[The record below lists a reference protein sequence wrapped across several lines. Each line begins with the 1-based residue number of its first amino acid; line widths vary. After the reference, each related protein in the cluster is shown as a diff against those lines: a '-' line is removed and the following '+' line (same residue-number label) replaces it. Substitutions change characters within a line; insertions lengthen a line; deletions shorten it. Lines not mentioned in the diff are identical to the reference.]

1 MPLIL
6 GTNSIKDTGYDVAN
20 SLRFNSGSSDDLV
33 YTPSS
38 TGNRRTFTWS
48 FWVKRSKL
56 GANQMTLFKKE
67 GSGSDTNGNGNP
79 DYLGLAYFLSD
90 DTLQVARNQEGDFV
104 NVKTTRV
111 FRDVSAWYHII
122 VSIDTTQGTGSNRVR
137 CWVNGTEESLTFT
150 VTPTQNRQFDF
161 NQSGEAHH
169 LGSYGGGSYLD
180 GYLTECVFLDGTA
193 VTGATDFGEFDE
205 DSPTIWKPKDVSGL
219 TFGTNG
225 FYLDFENA
233 SSLGADVS
241 GNGNNFTVNNLTSVD
256 QSTDTCTNNFAT
268 LNPLNGNHYAG
279 LTFSEGNLK
288 ITTTA
293 SQYAP
298 GQSTIGF
305 NKGKWYAE
313 FKATD
318 ADNWTIAG
326 IVSYNASGSNDYVGK
341 YPGSYGYVGGSSAG
355 GSYSKVTSAVFSSYG
370 ATYGDGDIISVAVDA
385 DNNKIYFAKNGTY
398 IDSGDPTSGSTGTG
412 AAFTISSPP
421 PDGFYFFAV
430 GNYSGSQTPDW
441 EANFGS
447 PPYSISSG
455 NSDANGFGNF
465 EYAVPSGY
473 YALNSKNLA
482 EYG

>member
-48 FWVKRSKL
+48 VWVKRSKL
-56 GANQMTLFKKE
+56 GVGQMTIFKKE
-67 GSGSDTNGNGNP
+67 GSGSDTNGNGNA
-79 DYLGLAYFLSD
+79 DYLGLAYFNSD
-90 DTLQVARNQEGDFV
+90 DTLQVARNQEGDRV

-150 VTPTQNRQFDF
+150 VTPTQNREFDF

-169 LGSYGGGSYLD
+169 LGSSGNGSYLD

-205 DSPTIWKPKDVSGL
+205 DTGIWKPKDVSEL

-225 FYLDFENA
+225 FYLDFED
-233 SSLGADVS
+233 SSALGNDVS
-241 GNGNNFTVNNLTSVD
+241 GNNNDFTVNNLTSID
-256 QSTDTCTNNFAT
+256 QTTDTCTNNYCT
-268 LNPLNGNHYAG
+268 WNPLYPSANLTYSNGNNTVTSSSSSWTNG
-279 LTFSEGNLK
+279 VTTGSTFA
-288 ITTTA
+288 ID
-293 SQYAP
+293 
-298 GQSTIGF
+298 
-305 NKGKWYAE
+305 KGKWYWE
-313 FKATD
+313 VKW
-318 ADNWTIAG
+318 DNDSSFNGIALGVFETEDSQNNLNNYLGEASSG
-326 IVSYNASGSNDYVGK
+326 I
-341 YPGSYGYVGGSSAG
+341 GYFLNTNEYYIGGVAISLSS
-355 GSYSKVTSAVFSSYG
+355 SFSQ
-370 ATYGDGDIISVAVDA
+370 GDIISIALDM
-385 DNNKIYFAKNGTY
+385 DNNYIYFGENGTFLN
-398 IDSGDPTSGSTGTG
+398 SGDPTSGSSGTG
-412 AAFTISSPP
+412 GIDISS
-421 PDGFYFFAV
+421 F
-430 GNYSGSQTPDW
+430 SGTLTPALSTRNNNTLS
-441 EANFGS
+441 ANFGN

-455 NSDANGFGNF
+455 NSDGNGYGNF
-465 EYAVPSGY
+465 EYSVPSGY

-482 EYG
+482 EFG

>member
-6 GTNSIKDTGYDVAN
+6 GTNSIKDTGYKVAN
-20 SLRFNSGSSDDLV
+20 SLRFNEGSSDTLTR
-33 YTPSS
+33 TPSS
-38 TGNRRTFTWS
+38 AGNRRTWTYSAWHKVEAYNSNKAGRFLVAQTD
-48 FWVKRSKL
+48 
-56 GANQMTLFKKE
+56 
-67 GSGSDTNGNGNP
+67 GSNLVDFAYGNNGEI
-79 DYLGLAYFLSD
+79 YLGIYEGGVWKETVTNAYH
-90 DTLQVARNQEGDFV
+90 
-104 NVKTTRV
+104 
-111 FRDVSAWYHII
+111 RDVSAWYHL
-122 VSIDTTQGTGSNRVR
+122 VVAVDTTQATDSNRVKLY
-137 CWVNGTEESLTFT
+137 VNGVHQTSLSTSNYPSQNYETSINNT
-150 VTPTQNRQFDF
+150 V
-161 NQSGEAHH
+161 SHII
-169 LGSYGGGSYLD
+169 GSYTGNSIYYN
-180 GYLTECVFLDGTA
+180 GYMAEVVLIDGTA
-193 VTGATDFGEFDE
+193 LDPTSFGEFDS
-205 DSPTIWKPKDVSGL
+205 DSPNIWKPIDVSGL

-241 GNGNNFTVNNLTSVD
+241 GNSNNFTVNNLTSVD

-293 SQYAP
+293 ANYAP

-421 PDGFYFFAV
+421 PNGFYFFAV

-447 PPYSISSG
+447 PPYSVSSG

-465 EYAVPSGY
+465 SYSVPSGY
-473 YALNSKNLA
+473 FSLCSSNLA

>member
-20 SLRFNSGSSDDLV
+20 SLRFNDNDSAYLNKTFSSASNRKTWTFSTWIKRGNLNTTTSYQNILNAGNDNHNRDSFFFDDDTDDTFCWFGS
-33 YTPSS
+33 YSS
-38 TGNRRTFTWS
+38 TTYGIRTS
-48 FWVKRSKL
+48 
-56 GANQMTLFKKE
+56 A
-67 GSGSDTNGNGNP
+67 
-79 DYLGLAYFLSD
+79 
-90 DTLQVARNQEGDFV
+90 
-104 NVKTTRV
+104 V
-111 FRDVSAWYHII
+111 FRDTSAWYHVVIKA
-122 VSIDTTQGTGSNRVR
+122 DTTQSTASDRLKFY
-137 CWVNGTEESLTFT
+137 VNNELQSVSTFNNGYL
-150 VTPTQNRQFDF
+150 PQNTDMYVNSTIPQFIGKTYTTSQYF
-161 NQSGEAHH
+161 
-169 LGSYGGGSYLD
+169 D
-180 GYLTECVFLDGTA
+180 GYLAETVFVDGTA
-193 VTGATDFGEFDE
+193 LEPTSFGEFDE

-225 FYLDFENA
+225 FYLDFEN
-233 SSLGADVS
+233 SGSLGADVS

-473 YALNSKNLA
+473 FSLCTKNLA
-482 EYG
+482 EFG

>member
-6 GTNSIKDTGYDVAN
+6 GTNSIKDTGYKVAN
-20 SLRFNSGSSDDLV
+20 SLRFNEGSSDTLTR
-33 YTPSS
+33 TPSS
-38 TGNRRTFTWS
+38 AGNRRTWTYSAWHKVEAYNSNKAGRFLVAQTD
-48 FWVKRSKL
+48 
-56 GANQMTLFKKE
+56 
-67 GSGSDTNGNGNP
+67 GSNLVDFAYGNNGEI
-79 DYLGLAYFLSD
+79 YLGIYEGGVWKETVTNAYH
-90 DTLQVARNQEGDFV
+90 
-104 NVKTTRV
+104 
-111 FRDVSAWYHII
+111 RDVSAWYHL
-122 VSIDTTQGTGSNRVR
+122 VVAVDTTQATDSNRVKLY
-137 CWVNGTEESLTFT
+137 VNGVHQTSLSTSNYPSQNYETSINNT
-150 VTPTQNRQFDF
+150 V
-161 NQSGEAHH
+161 SHII
-169 LGSYGGGSYLD
+169 GSYTGNSIYYN
-180 GYLTECVFLDGTA
+180 GYMAEVVLIDGTA
-193 VTGATDFGEFDE
+193 LDPTSFGEFDS
-205 DSPTIWKPKDVSGL
+205 DSPNIWKPIDVSGL

-241 GNGNNFTVNNLTSVD
+241 GNSNNFTVNNLTSVD

-293 SQYAP
+293 ANYAP

-421 PDGFYFFAV
+421 PNGFYFFAV

-447 PPYSISSG
+447 PPYSVSSG

-465 EYAVPSGY
+465 SYSVPSGY
-473 YALNSKNLA
+473 FSLCSSNLA
-482 EYG
+482 EFG

>member
-48 FWVKRSKL
+48 VWVKRSKL
-56 GANQMTLFKKE
+56 GASQFTLFKKE
-67 GSGSDTNGNGNP
+67 GSGSDTNGNGNA
-79 DYLGLAYFLSD
+79 DYLGLAYFNSD

-137 CWVNGTEESLTFT
+137 CWINGTEESLTFT
-150 VTPTQNRQFDF
+150 VTPTQNREFDF

-193 VTGATDFGEFDE
+193 VTGATDFGEFDS

-219 TFGTNG
+219 SFGTNG

-256 QSTDTCTNNFAT
+256 QSTDTCTNNFCT
-268 LNPLNGNHYAG
+268 MNSLYPDGTI
-279 LTFSEGNLK
+279 TFSEGNLK
-288 ITTTA
+288 LTQGSSWRSAGGTMA
-293 SQYAP
+293 V
-298 GQSTIGF
+298 ST
-305 NKGKWYAE
+305 GKWYWE
-313 FKATD
+313 
-318 ADNWTIAG
+318 
-326 IVSYNASGSNDYVGK
+326 VSN
-341 YPGSYGYVGGSSAG
+341 
-355 GSYSKVTSAVFSSYG
+355 
-370 ATYGDGDIISVAVDA
+370 
-385 DNNKIYFAKNGTY
+385 
-398 IDSGDPTSGSTGTG
+398 
-412 AAFTISSPP
+412 
-421 PDGFYFFAV
+421 V
-430 GNYSGSQTPDW
+430 GNYAYIGFADIQLFNEGCSIRESFTTGSATTGK
-441 EANFGS
+441 AHS
-447 PPYSISSG
+447 VL
-455 NSDANGFGNF
+455 NSDGRH
-465 EYAVPSGY
+465 YQVTSGG
-473 YALNSKNLA
+473 AQTS
-482 EYG
+482 G